1 MWWKGKNRN
10 MNINNYQWKIKG
22 AIQRLHK
29 RYYKNPY
36 VFISEA
42 DVQCCLY
49 AELIKYM
56 KKARK
61 TAVRDR
67 ADKKVREHQF
77 QVLTIPLHA
86 EISYSRRA
94 RTEFTD
100 LCIIDPSKFTF
111 WIKKSKFSGHSKDM
125 SIGDWDMGRKHSIG
139 IEIKFNRWIV
149 KMERFSHKSMRKSI
163 TQRWRGFKTS
173 LVRDMNKMKK
183 YKRGW
188 LILVDQHSLI
198 KNYAEWRGFVDN
210 IIRMSNYGYAKK
222 TLDAYYLCPKLK
234 RALSYRPASSF
245 Y

>member
-1 MWWKGKNRN
+1 
-10 MNINNYQWKIKG
+10 MNIDNYQWKIKS

-36 VFISEA
+36 IFISEA

-61 TAVRDR
+61 TDVRD
-67 ADKKVREHQF
+67 VRDNKMKEHWL

-86 EISYSRRA
+86 ELSYSRRA

-100 LCIIDPSKFTF
+100 LCIVDPSKFKI
-111 WIKKSKFSGHSKDM
+111 WIKKSKFSRHNKNM
-125 SIGDWDMGRKHSIG
+125 PIWTWDMGREHSIG
-139 IEIKFNRWIV
+139 IEIKYNRSLA
-149 KMERFSHKSMRKSI
+149 KRGAFSRKSKRERV
-163 TQRWRGFKTS
+163 TKSWRNFAWS
-173 LVRDMNKMKK
+173 LVREMKKMKK

-198 KNYAEWRGFVDN
+198 GDRAEWRELVDN
-210 IIRMSNYGYAKK
+210 TIRMSNYGYAKK
-222 TLDAYYLCPKLK
+222 TLNAYYLCPKLK
-234 RALSYRPASSF
+234 IALSYRRSRSF